1 MRLLV
6 PAAALIVPAGAA
18 SAAANPTQASLADV
32 VQALKIDTLPANH
45 KVLVDTLGS
54 PQNSVPSAKVKLAP
68 TGLFPALI
76 DHLSLLTFDSTSSD
90 VYVLARLQ

>member
-18 SAAANPTQASLADV
+18 SAAANPTQVCLADV
-32 VQALKIDTLPANH
+32 VEALKIDTPANH
-45 KVLVDTLGS
+45 KVVVDTLGS
-54 PQNSVPSAKVKLAP
+54 PQNSGPSAKVKLAP

-76 DHLSLLTFDSTSSD
+76 NHLSLLTFDATSSD
-90 VYVLARLQ
+90 ACVPARLQ